1 MSARAQ
7 GLAVVGAIN
16 VDLVVSSERLPRA
29 GETVVGEGPRS
40 FGGGKGANAAVAA
53 ARAGAEVVLVGA
65 VGDDP
70 TGAETLD
77 LLRADGVDVAGV
89 ARLEGEPTGVALI
102 VVDAVGENQ
111 IAVGAG
117 ANGAL
122 DAAAVRAALEPRVA
136 ELGCVL
142 VSTEIPD
149 DAVLA
154 AVDVATAAG
163 LPCVLNP
170 APPTP
175 AVERSVPRGAI
186 LTPNAGELRDL
197 LARLRDDG
205 GTGDAVDH
213 ATGSARLG
221 GAGASGD
228 LAAGAEGHARPGGAG
243 KPGNAAGAASDPA
256 RPGDPGGRDGLAAGA
271 DSHARYGDA
280 AGSGDLAAAARNL
293 ASRSGAPVIVT
304 RGGDGVLVA
313 DGEET
318 FELPAPAATVVDTT
332 GAGDTFNGVLA
343 TRLAAGDDLRR
354 AVELAVAAASIS
366 VGKQGAREGMPTS
379 EEIEAAVLV

>member
-1 MSARAQ
+1 MSAR

-53 ARAGAEVVLVGA
+53 ARAGADVVLVGA

-70 TGAETLD
+70 TGTETLE
-77 LLRADGVDVAGV
+77 LLVADGVDVAAV
-89 ARLEGEPTGVALI
+89 ARLAAVPTGVALI
-102 VVDAVGENQ
+102 VVDAAGENQ

-122 DAAAVRAALEPRVA
+122 DAATVRAALEPRTA

-149 DAVLA
+149 EAVLA
-154 AVDVATAAG
+154 AVDVAAAAG

-175 AVERSVPRGAI
+175 AVERSVPRGVI

-197 LARLRDDG
+197 LGRLGETVGSSVAEDAEALARL
-205 GTGDAVDH
+205 
-213 ATGSARLG
+213 
-221 GAGASGD
+221 SGE
-228 LAAGAEGHARPGGAG
+228 A
-243 KPGNAAGAASDPA
+243 
-256 RPGDPGGRDGLAAGA
+256 
-271 DSHARYGDA
+271 
-280 AGSGDLAAAARNL
+280 
-293 ASRSGAPVIVT
+293 VIVT
-304 RGGDGVLVA
+304 RGGDGILIA
-313 DGEET
+313 AEGEIT
-318 FELPAPAATVVDTT
+318 ELPAPPAEVVDTT

-343 TRLAAGDDLRR
+343 ARLAAGDELRR
-354 AVELAVAAASIS
+354 AAALAMAAASIS
-366 VGKQGAREGMPTS
+366 VGKHGAREGMPTA
-379 EEIEAAVLV
+379 EEIDAVGLDSGRGRQS

>member
-1 MSARAQ
+1 
-7 GLAVVGAIN
+7 VVGAIN

-70 TGAETLD
+70 TGVETLD
-77 LLRADGVDVAGV
+77 LLRAAGVDVAGV

-102 VVDAVGENQ
+102 VVDAGGENQ

-186 LTPNAGELRDL
+186 LTPNEGELRDL
-197 LARLRDDG
+197 LARLG
-205 GTGDAVDH
+205 EG
-213 ATGSARLG
+213 G
-221 GAGASGD
+221 GAGEVADDVG
-228 LAAGAEGHARPGGAG
+228 LARPGDAG
-243 KPGNAAGAASDPA
+243 EPGNAADDSSGPAPPDARGSGERAASAGTLA
-256 RPGDPGGRDGLAAGA
+256 R
-271 DSHARYGDA
+271 HGDA
-280 AGSGDLAAAARNL
+280 AGSDDLAAAARAL
-293 ASRSGAPVIVT
+293 ARQSGAPVIVT

-318 FELPAPAATVVDTT
+318 FELPAPPATVVDTT

-343 TRLAAGDDLRR
+343 TRLAAGDGLRR

-366 VGKQGAREGMPTS
+366 VGKQGAREGMPTG
-379 EEIEAAVLV
+379 EEILAAVPA

>member
-1 MSARAQ
+1 MATVTFASAVPFRTESASS
-7 GLAVVGAIN
+7 G
-16 VDLVVSSERLPRA
+16 LVVSSERLPRA

-77 LLRADGVDVAGV
+77 LLVADGVDVAGV

-102 VVDAVGENQ
+102 VVDAAGENQ

-122 DAAAVRAALEPRVA
+122 DGATVRAALEPRIA
-136 ELGCVL
+136 ALGCVL

-149 DAVLA
+149 EAVLA
-154 AVDVATAAG
+154 AVDLAAAAG

-170 APPTP
+170 APPTR

-197 LARLRDDG
+197 LGRLGEPTGPDVKEDAEALARL
-205 GTGDAVDH
+205 
-213 ATGSARLG
+213 
-221 GAGASGD
+221 
-228 LAAGAEGHARPGGAG
+228 
-243 KPGNAAGAASDPA
+243 
-256 RPGDPGGRDGLAAGA
+256 
-271 DSHARYGDA
+271 
-280 AGSGDLAAAARNL
+280 
-293 ASRSGAPVIVT
+293 SGAPVIVT

-313 DGEET
+313 AERET
-318 FELPAPAATVVDTT
+318 FELPAPAADVVDTT

-343 TRLAAGDDLRR
+343 AHLAAG
-354 AVELAVAAASIS
+354 VELGAAVRAANVAAALS
-366 VGKQGAREGMPTS
+366 VGHTGARSGMPTA
-379 EEIEAAVLV
+379 AAVTEALAG